1 MARDLRIL
9 LFSTLYPSSARP
21 LHGIFVETRL
31 RELLSIGGVQARVVA
46 PVPWFWSTDA
56 KHGKYAAMAR
66 TPRRETH
73 NGIEVLHPQYPTLPK
88 IGMNVAPLLLALGA
102 WRAVKQIQREG
113 FDFDLIDAHYYYP
126 DGVAAALLAAC
137 LGKPLVVTARG
148 TDVNLIPE
156 YRIPR
161 QLIRWAARRAGA
173 SVGVSEALVRRM
185 QDLQLGS
192 PQFQVIRNGV
202 DAQRFR
208 PIPQDEARAAVGV
221 QGSPVLLCVGNLHE
235 HKGQGLV
242 VQAFADVLKQ
252 HPQAQ
257 LLVVGEGPDRGA
269 LERSVAEAGLGG
281 HVRLVG
287 TVPNAEL
294 APWYSAADLLVLASS
309 REGWPNVLLEAMA
322 CGTPVVATAVGG
334 IPEVVASEDVG
345 RLVNQRTPA
354 ALAEAMLGALAAR
367 QSRSVVRRY
376 AERFGWDHTSR
387 QQLQLFNSLVSGT

>member
-221 QGSPVLLCVGNLHE
+221 QGGPVMLCVGNLHE

-242 VQAFADVLKQ
+242 VQAFSDVLKQ

-257 LLVVGEGPDRGA
+257 LLVVGDGPDRGA

-334 IPEVVASEDVG
+334 IPEVVASAEVG